1 MEKPVLLLFSA
12 YGLALLALI
21 RANCTY
27 VDDLSRSIIGYH
39 GWWDWS
45 RYVTEVLSCLV
56 HMEPRVLDI
65 SPIPQLLAA
74 FLMAVAGVV
83 VIYSFTAK
91 KEIRLPMLAA
101 TIPI

>member
-1 MEKPVLLLFSA
+1 MTDLTESWMEKWKQDWGWMEKPVLLLFSA

-21 RANCTY
+21 RANYTY
-27 VDDLSRSIIGYH
+27 ADDLSRSIIGYH

-65 SPIPQLLAA
+65 
-74 FLMAVAGVV
+74 
-83 VIYSFTAK
+83 
-91 KEIRLPMLAA
+91 
-101 TIPI
+101 